1 MKAADVRSFWVG
13 CGWLAAAALAW
24 AGGPRVEVVAQGLA
38 HPWGLAFLDGGQM
51 LVTERPGRLRWVSA
65 QGRVGEPIEG
75 VPAVVAQGQGGL
87 LDVQAD
93 HDFARNRRIYLCY
106 AEPDA
111 QGSGNSTALAV
122 AQLSA
127 DARRL
132 EGLRVLFRQQ
142 PKVASRQH
150 FGCRI
155 VETPDGHLFLTLG
168 DRGHLMADAQTLDN
182 HHGKVVRLRKD
193 GGVPADNPLVG
204 RPGALPEIWSW
215 GHRNLQ
221 GAAWGP
227 DGALWTVEHGPQGG
241 DELNRPGPGRNHGW
255 PVVTHGEQY
264 GGGRI
269 GAGITR
275 QAGMVDP
282 LHQWTPSIAPSG
294 LAWLAS
300 DRYGPAWQGSL
311 FVGSLKFRQL
321 VRLELRDGRVVREE
335 RLLTDLGQRVRDVRV
350 GPDGLL
356 YLLTDEPRGQLLR
369 LRPG

>member
-1 MKAADVRSFWVG
+1 MKTAWVRSLWTG
-13 CGWLAAAALAW
+13 CGLVLAAGVVW
-24 AGGPRVEVVAQGLA
+24 GGGLRTEVVAQGLA
-38 HPWGLAFLDGGQM
+38 HPWGLAFLGSGQM
-51 LVTERPGRLRWVSA
+51 LVTERVGRLRWVSA
-65 QGRVGEPIEG
+65 QGQVGAPIEG

-93 HDFARNRRIYLCY
+93 RDFARNRRLYLCY

-111 QGSGNSTALAV
+111 QGPGNSTALAV

-132 EGLRVLFRQQ
+132 EGLRVLFRQR
-142 PKVASRQH
+142 PKVDSRQH

-155 VETPDGHLFLTLG
+155 VESPDGYLFLALG
-168 DRGHLMADAQTLDN
+168 DRGHRMADAQTLDN

-204 RPGALPEIWSW
+204 QAGTLPEIWSW

-221 GAAWGP
+221 GAVWGA

-241 DELNRPGPGRNHGW
+241 DELNRPGPGGNHGW

-269 GAGITR
+269 GAGLTR
-275 QAGMVDP
+275 SVGMVDP

-294 LAWLAS
+294 LAWLHS
-300 DRYGPAWQGSL
+300 NRYGAAWQGSL

-335 RLLTDLGQRVRDVRV
+335 RLLTDLGRRVRDVRE

-356 YLLTDEPRGQLLR
+356 YLLTDEPQGQLLR
-369 LRPG
+369 LLPG